1 MSKSKNLVSTEW
13 LSQHLHDD
21 NVMVIDGSW
30 YLPQQNRDAIAEY
43 TAGHIPGAVFFDLD
57 GHSDKT
63 SDLPHMMP
71 SAEGFAAAVSGL
83 GISNS
88 DHIVVYDGLG
98 FMSAPRIWWM
108 FKAFGHDKVSVLNG
122 GMPAW
127 HKLGGAVDNG
137 QPEALATQYQAALSG
152 KYVADR
158 QDIQNFVEFGDR
170 QIVDARS
177 AERFAGRAPEPRKGL
192 RSGHMTGAK
201 NLPFQ
206 KLVGESGFFESASQ
220 LQIAFEDAGLDL
232 SRPIVT
238 SCGSGVTAAILT
250 LGLEEIGHQDNKL
263 YDGSWAEWG
272 SHSETS
278 DMIVGQSDS

>member
-1 MSKSKNLVSTEW
+1 MSDSTNLVSAQW
-13 LSQHLHDD
+13 LLQHLDD
-21 NVMVIDGSW
+21 ADVKVIDGSW
-30 YLPQQNRDAIAEY
+30 YLPQQGRNAVAEY
-43 TAGHIPGAVFFDLD
+43 KAGHIPGAVYFDLD
-57 GHSDKT
+57 GHSDKS

-71 SAEGFAAAVSGL
+71 SADAFAAAVSGL

-108 FKAFGHDKVSVLNG
+108 FKAFGHEKVSVLNG

-127 HKLGGAVDNG
+127 KRADGPIEDQQTDVM
-137 QPEALATQYQAALSG
+137 TTSYQARLNE
-152 KYVADR
+152 KYIASR
-158 QDIQNFVEFGDR
+158 EDILTFVQNGDR

-177 AERFAGRAPEPRKGL
+177 ADRFSGRAPEPREGL
-192 RSGHMTGAK
+192 KSGHMPRAK

-206 KLVGESGFFESASQ
+206 KLIGESGFFGSGSE
-220 LQIAFEDAGLDL
+220 LRRAFEDTGLDL

-238 SCGSGVTAAILT
+238 TCGSGVTAAILT
-250 LGLEEIGHQDNKL
+250 LGLEELGHEDNKL

-272 SHSETS
+272 SHPETF
-278 DMIVGQSDS
+278 DKIIG